1 MKFAGVFATLAV
13 ADAGTVAVTWSDCGA
28 QHATVTDLQPLS
40 VALGSTQTL
49 TGTGQVDEEVTSG
62 FLTATAYASGV
73 KIVTCSGDGTAD
85 IVCKLPLGAGQI
97 AVKALD
103 FPIAAGTVTIEAE
116 LTTSSLL
123 PSSLA
128 KTHTEVRA
136 TEQNGEDLI
145 CLNLDTQKST
155 ALEAKDID
163 CTTAVCQDQCTCS
176 LDKCA
181 SEISACLGD
190 SACAASQDCA
200 LSCPCSD
207 NACMLTC
214 AAKSPSI
221 KALPVASC
229 VNSKCASTKLEAKD
243 IDCSTA
249 VCQDQCACSL
259 DKCASEISACL
270 GDSACAASQDC
281 ALSCPCSDNACML
294 TCAAKSPSIK
304 ALPVASCVNSKCAST
319 LV

>member
-13 ADAGTVAVTWSDCGA
+13 AEAGTVAVTWSDCGA

-49 TGTGQVDEEVTSG
+49 TGTGVVDEDVTSG

-145 CLNLDTQKST
+145 C
-155 ALEAKDID
+155 
-163 CTTAVCQDQCTCS
+163 
-176 LDKCA
+176 
-181 SEISACLGD
+181 
-190 SACAASQDCA
+190 
-200 LSCPCSD
+200 
-207 NACMLTC
+207 
-214 AAKSPSI
+214 
-221 KALPVASC
+221 
-229 VNSKCASTKLEAKD
+229 
-243 IDCSTA
+243 
-249 VCQDQCACSL
+249 
-259 DKCASEISACL
+259 
-270 GDSACAASQDC
+270 
-281 ALSCPCSDNACML
+281 
-294 TCAAKSPSIK
+294 
-304 ALPVASCVNSKCAST
+304 
-319 LV
+319 